1 MFLKKFL
8 SSIAIAFSILGLGAC
23 KKHQL
28 VIIRYSQP
36 ANCYVF
42 DNNPGGSPHTTT
54 SAGNGM
60 FMIYKISSIQNT
72 EADAVDFNF
81 KLSKIYANNPSE
93 VPGTI
98 PIVPTA
104 QTAPETKLVPKG
116 TTANNLGRFI
126 INVAGDPNQLKT
138 ATQFLNYN
146 SSSGESVLMVNEDST
161 SNGVPKAKFLD
172 PCTPNNLP

>member
-1 MFLKKFL
+1 MIECAAASLTVLFFSTLLLTTEEQLFQPPERRPQMFLKKFL

-28 VIIRYSQP
+28 VIIKYTQP

-42 DNNPGGSPHTTT
+42 DNNPGGSPHSTT

-81 KLSKIYANNPSE
+81 KLSKIYAANPNE

-98 PIVPTA
+98 PIVPNA
-104 QTAPETKLVPKG
+104 QTAPATKLVPKG
-116 TTANNLGRFI
+116 TTATNLGRFI

-138 ATQFLNYN
+138 
-146 SSSGESVLMVNEDST
+146 
-161 SNGVPKAKFLD
+161 
-172 PCTPNNLP
+172 

>member
-1 MFLKKFL
+1 MFLKKIL
-8 SSIAIAFSILGLGAC
+8 SSIAIASSILGLGAC

-28 VIIRYSQP
+28 VIIKYTQP
-36 ANCYVF
+36 ANCYIF

-60 FMIYKISSIQNT
+60 FMIYKISSIENT

-81 KLSKIYANNPSE
+81 KLSKVFAANPNE

-98 PIVPTA
+98 PIVPNA
-104 QTAPETKLVPKG
+104 QTAPDTKSVPKG

-138 ATQFLNYN
+138 STQYLNYN
-146 SSSGESVLMVNEDST
+146 SSSGESVLLVNTDSKP
-161 SNGVPKAKFLD
+161 NEAPKAKFLD